1 MHSFSLKPLN
11 QWLIVL
17 ICGSAASLS
26 HAELMLSKYIDGS
39 SNRKGLE
46 IYNPDNRTVNLSDY
60 QILQYSNGSLTPTAT
75 FTLSNTQLAS
85 QQRFVL
91 GRTELQQEIGSKVN
105 QTANLAHNGD
115 DALVLTNK
123 GVPVDR
129 FGRVGERPT
138 VGWGSNPYTIANSF
152 SRKEQHNNVS
162 SIDPSAAFD
171 LNASWSVLASRND
184 FSVLGASQGGGTT
197 PSGDPLCSDPAV
209 SIASLQTANLN
220 QIYTVRGVI
229 TADYRYSNGFNGFYI
244 QTPDNQAST
253 NVSNALF
260 VYTPATASTT
270 GGNVGDAVVIRGSLQ
285 TFQGQRQLTQLQGNV
300 VTCGTASN
308 LVSAK
313 PLQLPFSSLQAL
325 NGNSPALYSGMLV
338 NFPQKLT
345 VSENYNYGRYGELA
359 LSHDRLFIPTQL
371 FAPNS
376 PEAKQLAANNLL
388 NKIILDDGYNNQN
401 RTPWLPASFDAFNTL
416 RSGYQVGNV
425 TGVLEY
431 RFNQWRIQPVQGQ
444 PAPLIDASSNS
455 RTAAPARAVGSDV
468 RVAAFNVL
476 NYDNGTKQ
484 GFPTERGAKTKA
496 EFDKQHAKI
505 VSAMKQI
512 NADVFGLMEIAN
524 NGYDENSAIAYLTQA
539 LGNDWTYVKPE
550 QNNQLGTDAIAVGII
565 YNKAKVRPI
574 GKAVTLDMGHRNRSV
589 IAQSFIPVKGGKI
602 FTVVPNHLKSKGCGE
617 IEPEDVGG
625 MLNDNQGDGQ
635 SCWAPTRVAG
645 IEKLT
650 DWLAR
655 DPAFAKTDKVILL
668 GDLNSYAKEDP
679 IRALEQRQFTNL
691 VADPKVGMGEKAYS
705 YVFGVASD
713 ASGFGGAGTLDYAF
727 ASKSLL
733 PLVKK
738 AQVWNIN
745 ADEPTVLSY
754 EESFKSPEQITAF
767 YADHAYRSSDHDPVI
782 VDLALGNTQPNQE
795 NPVSKLI
802 DAIMAWLA
810 QLFK

>member
-1 MHSFSLKPLN
+1 M
-11 QWLIVL
+11 
-17 ICGSAASLS
+17 CASITPFS

-46 IYNPDNRTVNLSDY
+46 IYNPDNRVVNLSDY
-60 QILQYSNGSLTPTAT
+60 QIVQYSNGSVTPSAT
-75 FTLSNTQLAS
+75 FTLANTQLAS
-85 QQRFVL
+85 QKRFVI

-105 QTANLAHNGD
+105 QTANLAYNGD

-129 FGRVGERPT
+129 FGRVGERPAL
-138 VGWGSNPYTIANSF
+138 GWGGNPYSIANSF
-152 SRKEQHNNVS
+152 SRKEQQNNVS
-162 SIDPSAAFD
+162 SIDSTTAFD
-171 LNASWSVLASRND
+171 LNASWSALTSRND
-184 FSVLGASQGGGTT
+184 FSVLGDGGGVVT
-197 PSGDPLCSDPAV
+197 PPTGEPLCSDPAV
-209 SIASLQTANLN
+209 SIASLQEATLN

-229 TADYRYSNGFNGFYI
+229 TADYRYANGFNGFYI
-244 QTPDNQAST
+244 QTPDSQSST
-253 NVSNALF
+253 NISNAIF
-260 VYTPATASTT
+260 VYVPANASSAA
-270 GGNVGDAVVIRGSLQ
+270 GGTVGDDVVIRGSLQ

-325 NGNSPALYSGMLV
+325 QGNSPALYNGMLV
-338 NFPQKLT
+338 SFPQKLT

-359 LSHDRLFIPTQL
+359 LSHGRMFIPTML
-371 FAPNS
+371 YAPNS
-376 PEAKQLAANNLL
+376 PEAKQQAANNLL

-401 RTPWLPASFDAFNTL
+401 RTPWLASQLSHPFDAFNSL
-416 RSGYQVGNV
+416 RSGYQVCNV
-425 TGVLEY
+425 TGILEY

-444 PAPLIDASSNS
+444 AAPVVDASSNP
-455 RTAAPARAVGSDV
+455 RVNAPARAAGSDT
-468 RVAAFNVL
+468 RVVAFNVL
-476 NYDNGTKQ
+476 NYDNGSKQ
-484 GFPTERGAKTKA
+484 GFPTERGAKTKV

-512 NADVFGLMEIAN
+512 DADVFGLMEIAN
-524 NGYDENSAIAYLTQA
+524 NGYADDSAIAYLTRG
-539 LGNDWTYVKPE
+539 LGSDWTYVKPE
-550 QNNQLGTDAIAVGII
+550 TANQLGTDAIAVGII
-565 YNKAKVRPI
+565 YNKTKVKPV
-574 GKAVTLDMGHRNRSV
+574 GKAVTLDLGNRNRSV
-589 IAQSFIPVKGGKI
+589 IAQSFMPVKGGKM

-617 IEPEDVGG
+617 IEPDDIGG

-635 SCWAPTRVAG
+635 SCWAPTRVAAV
-645 IEKLT
+645 EKLT
-650 DWLAR
+650 NWLAR
-655 DPAFAKTDKVILL
+655 DPAFAKTNSVIVL

-679 IRALEQRQFTNL
+679 IRALEQRQYINL
-691 VADPKVGMGEKAYS
+691 VADQKIGVGENAYS

-713 ASGFGGAGTLDYAF
+713 ANGYGGAGTLDYAF

-738 AQVWNIN
+738 AQIWHIN

-782 VDLALGNTQPNQE
+782 VDLALGAKPQQHD
-795 NPVSKLI
+795 NPVIKLI
-802 DAIMAWLA
+802 NAILAWLSS
-810 QLFK
+810 FFR